1 MFLKAVQFLLVL
13 LEVLFFFNLLIVVHE
28 LGAVIEEFGILFGPP
43 IWRRKFN
50 GVWYSFGSIPLGG
63 FVKLPQ
69 LGNASIE
76 GKSEFVYEYDQKPDF
91 EGNPEYVHDE
101 VEFNEK
107 TMKWERKGKIPTLKP

>member
-1 MFLKAVQFLLVL
+1 MLNVLQTLLVI

-28 LGAVIEEFGILFGPP
+28 LGHFLAGRWRGAVIEEFGVWFGKPL
-43 IWRRKFN
+43 WRKKFN

-76 GKSEFVYEYDQKPDF
+76 GKSEYVYEYDQKPDF
-91 EGNPEYVHDE
+91 EGN
-101 VEFNEK
+101 
-107 TMKWERKGKIPTLKP
+107 